1 MWLLAS
7 CWNSLDGSRP
17 SVINVPEE
25 QENPVKNQ
33 NHIIKVKMPRTH
45 LFHAMSNYRVGNARE
60 GRLEF
65 LKQFHTLNVVIWS
78 KFSHIVSDNH
88 CNKQHFHVYF
98 CLTSK

>member
-1 MWLLAS
+1 MREESFSPNSISSNSIILRLGCEFFLTLL
-7 CWNSLDGSRP
+7 
-17 SVINVPEE
+17 
-25 QENPVKNQ
+25 K
-33 NHIIKVKMPRTH
+33 IIAI

-88 CNKQHFHVYF
+88 SIAPRLFFVF
-98 CLTSK
+98 SSAPSVIG